1 MFAWRQTL
9 PPCMCRALI
18 FTAAA
23 AAAILLAIHKAPHMS
38 SVVRVLR
45 AAALPAVA
53 APHVEAALAHIVTI
67 TATQTQNR
75 MRMRMGMGMHTSVRA
90 VTVAMGL
97 LASRHRVR
105 RSLPEAMVRR
115 RGSPHSLHVECTFT
129 VSSAPLWP
137 RSVSSET
144 WPVLDR

>member
-9 PPCMCRALI
+9 PPCMCRTLI
-18 FTAAA
+18 FT
-23 AAAILLAIHKAPHMS
+23 AAAILLAIHKAPRMS
-38 SVVRVLR
+38 SVVRVLL

-53 APHVEAALAHIVTI
+53 AVAAALAHTVTI
-67 TATQTQNR
+67 SATQTQNR

-115 RGSPHSLHVECTFT
+115 RGSSHSLHAECTFT
-129 VSSAPLWP
+129 MSSAPSWP